1 MNSCIVP
8 LLSCAQEQSQRGF
21 SDAPH
26 GATHLVRQ
34 DNVALLAV
42 LAGDDRSVVP
52 IDGLLRLLA
61 RRLHLPVV
69 LVPA

>member
-1 MNSCIVP
+1 MRR
-8 LLSCAQEQSQRGF
+8 AG
-21 SDAPH
+21 
-26 GATHLVRQ
+26 THLVRK

-69 LVPA
+69 LLPV